1 MARTR
6 RGNSYRTTIVN
17 YGRRAYGGTRR
28 YARRAWGGVRRGA
41 GYAYRRVRRGA
52 GYARRYQT
60 RANRGFGPKGFKVYP
75 DLPLAGGVLVGLT
88 NVDKMIPGEAILVG
102 AAAPVGGKYGRSVRN
117 FFGGVILG
125 ELISKV
131 TGKVINFPA
140 NQTSITVQ
148 GNVI

>member
-1 MARTR
+1 MARR
-6 RGNSYRTTIVN
+6 QRGNSYRTTIVN

-28 YARRAWGGVRRGA
+28 YARRAWGGMRRAG
-41 GYAYRRVRRGA
+41 GYAYRGARRVG

-102 AAAPVGGKYGRSVRN
+102 AAAPIGGKYGRSVRN

-140 NQTSITVQ
+140 GQTNTTVG
-148 GNVI
+148 GNVV